1 MIEIIN
7 NQKRF
12 WIKRN
17 KFREILAKLIEHY
30 SIESAEIT
38 LAFVPNREIK
48 KLNRRF
54 LQKDNPTDVLS
65 FPVGEKAADGL
76 YYLGDIIISPQIAFR
91 NCRRKPHGLERE
103 LEILT
108 IHGFL
113 HLLGYE
119 HDRGLEEEE
128 ELIRKLLLK
137 DYNEH

>member
-1 MIEIIN
+1 MIEILN

-30 SIESAEIT
+30 SVESAEIT

-76 YYLGDIIISPQIAFR
+76 YYLGDIIISPQIAFC

>member
-1 MIEIIN
+1 MIEILN

-65 FPVGEKAADGL
+65 FPV
-76 YYLGDIIISPQIAFR
+76 
-91 NCRRKPHGLERE
+91 
-103 LEILT
+103 
-108 IHGFL
+108 
-113 HLLGYE
+113 
-119 HDRGLEEEE
+119 
-128 ELIRKLLLK
+128 
-137 DYNEH
+137 

>member
-1 MIEIIN
+1 M
-7 NQKRF
+7 
-12 WIKRN
+12 
-17 KFREILAKLIEHY
+17 AKLIEHY

-76 YYLGDIIISPQIAFR
+76 YYLGDIIISPQIAFC

-119 HDRGLEEEE
+119 HDRDLEEEE
-128 ELIRKLLLK
+128 EQIRKLLLK

>member
-12 WIKRN
+12 WIRRN
-17 KFREILAKLIEHY
+17 KFREILEKLIEHY
-30 SIESAEIT
+30 AVESPEIT

-48 KLNRRF
+48 KLNRQF

-65 FPVGEKAADGL
+65 FPVGEKAADGRF
-76 YYLGDIIISPQIAFR
+76 YLGDIIISPQIAFR
-91 NCRRKPHGLERE
+91 NCRRKRHGLERE

-128 ELIRKLLLK
+128 EPMRKRLLEGY
-137 DYNEH
+137 DEY

>member
-1 MIEIIN
+1 MIEILN

-30 SIESAEIT
+30 SVESAEIT

-76 YYLGDIIISPQIAFR
+76 YYLGDIIISPQIAFS

-128 ELIRKLLLK
+128 EQIRKLLLK

>member
-1 MIEIIN
+1 MIEILN

-30 SIESAEIT
+30 SVESAEIT

-48 KLNRRF
+48 KLNRQF

-76 YYLGDIIISPQIAFR
+76 YYLGDIIISPQIAFH

>member
-91 NCRRKPHGLERE
+91 
-103 LEILT
+103 
-108 IHGFL
+108 
-113 HLLGYE
+113 
-119 HDRGLEEEE
+119 
-128 ELIRKLLLK
+128 
-137 DYNEH
+137 